1 MCPSVCPPCS
11 AEPFPC
17 APGTEQCLFRLWE
30 KTLCNQQSVDVATS
44 PLKIASLYLFSYPL
58 CFHHLLPPTLI
69 APMPELLFLPGCCR
83 HKLKQTSAEAARQCP
98 VLQRQAPGEGGP
110 VPCCCSRAQEAA
122 QDILSGEGSL
132 QSWWQVKV
140 CEHALG

>member
-1 MCPSVCPPCS
+1 MCLGACPLRS

-30 KTLCNQQSVDVATS
+30 KRLCKQQIVDVVTS

-83 HKLKQTSAEAARQCP
+83 HKLKQTSAEAARECLA
-98 VLQRQAPGEGGP
+98 LQSQAPGKGGP
-110 VPCCCSRAQEAA
+110 LPCCCSCPQEVA
-122 QDILSGEGSL
+122 QDILSSEGVLAVLMASRDL
-132 QSWWQVKV
+132 
-140 CEHALG
+140 